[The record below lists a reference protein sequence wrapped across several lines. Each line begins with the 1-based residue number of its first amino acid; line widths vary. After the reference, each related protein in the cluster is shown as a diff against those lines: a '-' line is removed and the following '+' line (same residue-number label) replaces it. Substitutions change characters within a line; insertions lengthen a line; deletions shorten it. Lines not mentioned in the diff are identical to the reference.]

1 MSTGVLVQTFG
12 SWLRPVAYLSKQL
25 DPVACG
31 LPPCLKAVAAT
42 AMLIAEADKLT
53 LGQVLHVKAP
63 CCQGSAGCQRRLLFK
78 KCNELFHTSSK
89 RSTRQTRFVIFR
101 MAILFPKGEYSGEI
115 MENWHDTNQNQW
127 WLHFYRAPLSEW
139 TPVYSEKKRSG

>member
-25 DPVACG
+25 DPVVCG

-53 LGQVLHVKAP
+53 LGQVLYVKVPHAVKGP
-63 CCQGSAGCQRRLLFK
+63 AGCQRRLLVQQQPDD
-78 KCNELFHTSSK
+78 EVPS
-89 RSTRQTRFVIFR
+89 
-101 MAILFPKGEYSGEI
+101 
-115 MENWHDTNQNQW
+115 HD
-127 WLHFYRAPLSEW
+127 
-139 TPVYSEKKRSG
+139 V